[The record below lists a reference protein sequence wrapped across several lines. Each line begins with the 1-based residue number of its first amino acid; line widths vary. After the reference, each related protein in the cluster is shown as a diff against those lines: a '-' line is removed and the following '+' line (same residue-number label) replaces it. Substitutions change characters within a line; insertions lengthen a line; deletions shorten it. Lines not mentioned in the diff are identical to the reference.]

1 LILRA
6 VVSIIESMEG
16 IMKRIFIAITL
27 TGFIPALYSEQWQ
40 ILGTR
45 PMGMG
50 GAYVAMARGPI
61 AQYWNPAGLAQ
72 ISTQTFN
79 GFEVSAG
86 VGIEA
91 TGGLLSNVSEI
102 TDVSKQIDAIK
113 ATQESSEQIDAQ
125 QMSAFVKTL
134 GILGEMNKKEDLGA
148 LVELVG
154 GLNIKFSKI
163 ALSVNNFT
171 SVGLNPFIDTER
183 IGVVNNTSIGSNIP
197 NNTTEPS
204 SDYIP
209 ARDNISQ
216 AVSIIG
222 LDKIES
228 VLCGSDST
236 CKTNFETNFS
246 NDPSKFANALINEA
260 ILHNVTIDDL
270 NKFSE
275 EAKNYASDAAPIFQN
290 FTGVSF
296 SSNTSK
302 LNVKAASFTEFAA
315 GYARPFDKLLTGLSI
330 GANLKIIR
338 GQIGDKTFKFLEEDK
353 TGDAFKDI
361 NDYLETSVK
370 PSLDIG
376 FLWNVNDKYPKIPLR
391 PRVGLTIRNINSPSF
406 DGPNGKY
413 KLDRQARFGVA
424 LSPFNWWHWALDIDL
439 TKNSTAVDGFYSR
452 QLSFGTEINIINR
465 KSFNLPLRLGMMKNI
480 AESDS
485 KTIYTAGIG
494 LTFAY
499 IHFETAVGISSGKQ
513 YIDGDKYPEKAQ
525 AVASLGILF

>member
-1 LILRA
+1 
-6 VVSIIESMEG
+6 
-16 IMKRIFIAITL
+16 MKKIFITMTL
-27 TGFIPALYSEQWQ
+27 IGFISVLYSEQWQ

-45 PMGMG
+45 SMGMG
-50 GAYVAMARGPI
+50 GAYVAMAIGPI

-86 VGIEA
+86 VGIET
-91 TGGLLSNVSEI
+91 TGGLLSNISEI

-113 ATQESSEQIDAQ
+113 NTQDSQSNDKLDANQI
-125 QMSAFVKTL
+125 SAFVKTL
-134 GILGEMNKKEDLGA
+134 GILGKMNEKEDSGA
-148 LVELVG
+148 LVEVAG
-154 GLNIKFSKI
+154 GLNIKISKI

-171 SVGLNPFIDTER
+171 SVGLNPFIDTKN
-183 IGVVNNTSIGSNIP
+183 INIVKTGNAGGNIP
-197 NNTTEPS
+197 TANTTDPG
-204 SDYIP
+204 
-209 ARDNISQ
+209 SQ
-216 AVSIIG
+216 YDAAKQNLIQAIDIIG
-222 LDKIES
+222 LSNIKS
-228 VLCGSDST
+228 LLCGGDPL
-236 CKTNFETNFS
+236 CETTFNNSFQNS
-246 NDPSKFANALINEA
+246 QALAYTLINEA
-260 ILHNVTIDDL
+260 INNNL
-270 NKFSE
+270 NPEDINKYSQE
-275 EAKNYASDAAPIFQN
+275 ALKYADEAKKVVDNL
-290 FTGVSF
+290 VSGG
-296 SSNTSK
+296 SLDNNTSN
-302 LNVKAASFTEFAA
+302 LNVKAASFTEFSL
-315 GYARPFDKLLTGLSI
+315 GYAREANKLLTGLLI
-330 GANLKIIR
+330 GGNLKVIR
-338 GQIGDKTFKFLEEDK
+338 GDVGEKTFKFLEEDK
-353 TGDAFKDI
+353 TGDAFKNL
-361 NDYLETSVK
+361 NDYEKISVK
-370 PSLDIG
+370 PSLDMG
-376 FLWNVNDKYPKIPLR
+376 FLWNVNYKYPKIPFR

-439 TKNSTAVDGFYSR
+439 TKNSTPVDGFYSR

-494 LTFAY
+494 ITFAY

>member
-1 LILRA
+1 
-6 VVSIIESMEG
+6 
-16 IMKRIFIAITL
+16 MKKIFITITL
-27 TGFIPALYSEQWQ
+27 TGFISVLHSEQWQ

-50 GAYVAMARGPI
+50 GAYVAMAKGPI

-79 GFEVSAG
+79 GFEISAG

-113 ATQESSEQIDAQ
+113 QTQTGSGKIDAQ

-134 GILGEMNKKEDLGA
+134 GILGKMNKKEDLGA
-148 LVELVG
+148 LVELAG
-154 GLNIKFSKI
+154 GLNTKISKI

-183 IGVVNNTSIGSNIP
+183 IGLANNTSAGSNIP
-197 NNTTEPS
+197 DDTSDPS

-209 ARDNISQ
+209 ARNNISQ
-216 AVSIIG
+216 AVSTIG
-222 LDKIES
+222 LDNIES
-228 VLCGSDST
+228 VLCGNDST
-236 CKTNFETNFS
+236 CKNDFETKFN
-246 NDPSKFANALINEA
+246 NDPFKFANALINES
-260 ILHNVTIDDL
+260 IVHNVPINDL

-275 EAKNYASDAAPIFQN
+275 EAKKYASDAAPVFQN
-290 FTGVSF
+290 FIKGESF
-296 SSNTSK
+296 SSNNSN

-338 GQIGDKTFKFLEEDK
+338 GQIGNKTFKFLEEDK

-361 NDYLETSVK
+361 DDYLETSVK

-391 PRVGLTIRNINSPSF
+391 PRVGLTIRNINNPSF

-413 KLDRQARFGVA
+413 KLDRQARFGIA
-424 LSPFNWWHWALDIDL
+424 LSPFNWWHWALDVDL
-439 TKNSTAVDGFYSR
+439 TKNSTTVDGFYSR

-499 IHFETAVGISSGKQ
+499 IHFEAAVGISSGKQ

-525 AVASLGILF
+525 GVVSLGILF

>member
-1 LILRA
+1 
-6 VVSIIESMEG
+6 
-16 IMKRIFIAITL
+16 MKKIFITITL
-27 TGFIPALYSEQWQ
+27 TGFISVLYSEQWQ

-113 ATQESSEQIDAQ
+113 KTQDSGSTDKLDANQI
-125 QMSAFVKTL
+125 SALVKTL
-134 GILGEMNKKEDLGA
+134 GILGKMNEKEDSGA
-148 LVELVG
+148 LVEVAG
-154 GLNIKFSKI
+154 GLNTKISKI

-171 SVGLNPFIDTER
+171 SVGLNPFIDTKNINIVKTGNAGGNIPTANTTDPGSQYDPAKQNLTQAIDI
-183 IGVVNNTSIGSNIP
+183 IGLSNIKSLLCGGDSSCESNFDSNFHSSQDLAYTLINQAKTNTTPEDINKYSQEALKYADEAKKVVDNLVSGGSLDNNTSN
-197 NNTTEPS
+197 
-204 SDYIP
+204 
-209 ARDNISQ
+209 
-216 AVSIIG
+216 
-222 LDKIES
+222 
-228 VLCGSDST
+228 
-236 CKTNFETNFS
+236 
-246 NDPSKFANALINEA
+246 
-260 ILHNVTIDDL
+260 
-270 NKFSE
+270 
-275 EAKNYASDAAPIFQN
+275 
-290 FTGVSF
+290 
-296 SSNTSK
+296 

-361 NDYLETSVK
+361 NDYLKTSVK
-370 PSLDIG
+370 PSLDMG
-376 FLWNVNDKYPKIPLR
+376 FLWNVNDKYPKIPFR

-439 TKNSTAVDGFYSR
+439 TKNSTPVDGFYSR

-513 YIDGDKYPEKAQ
+513 YIDGNKYPEKAQ

>member
-1 LILRA
+1 MKKIILPLL
-6 VVSIIESMEG
+6 
-16 IMKRIFIAITL
+16 FITAINL
-27 TGFIPALYSEQWQ
+27 SSEQWQ

-79 GFEVSAG
+79 GIEIPVG

-91 TGGLLSNVSEI
+91 TGGILSNVSEI

-113 ATQESSEQIDAQ
+113 QTQTKSEQIDAQ

-134 GILGEMNKKEDLGA
+134 GILGEMNKKDDSGA
-148 LVELVG
+148 LLELAG
-154 GLNIKFSKI
+154 GVNIKVSKI

-171 SVGLNPFIDTER
+171 SVGLNPFIDTQR
-183 IGVVNNTSIGSNIP
+183 IGIVNNTSIGSNLP
-197 NNTTEPS
+197 TNNTTDPS

-209 ARDNISQ
+209 ARNNISQ
-216 AVSIIG
+216 AVSTIG

-236 CKTNFETNFS
+236 CQNIFQTNFS

-260 ILHNVTIDDL
+260 ITNKVSIDDL

-275 EAKNYASDAAPIFQN
+275 EAKNYASEAAPVFQN

-296 SSNTSK
+296 SSNTSN

-315 GYARPFDKLLTGLSI
+315 GYARAANKLLSGLSI
-330 GANLKIIR
+330 GGNLKIIR
-338 GQIGDKTFKFLEEDK
+338 GQVGDKTFKFLEEDE
-353 TGDAFKDI
+353 TGDAFKDL
-361 NDYLETSVK
+361 NDYVKTSVK
-370 PSLDIG
+370 PALDIG
-376 FLWNVNDKYPKIPLR
+376 FLWNVNDKYPKLPFK

-413 KLDRQARFGVA
+413 KLDRQARLGIA
-424 LSPFNWWHWALDIDL
+424 LSPFNWWHFAADLDL
-439 TKNSTAVDGFYSR
+439 TKNSTEVDGFDSR
-452 QLSFGTEINIINR
+452 QLSFGTEINILNR
-465 KSFNLPLRLGMMKNI
+465 KSFNLPLRLGLMKNI

-499 IHFETAVGISSGKQ
+499 IHFDAAVGISSGKQ

-525 AVASLGILF
+525 GVVSLGILF